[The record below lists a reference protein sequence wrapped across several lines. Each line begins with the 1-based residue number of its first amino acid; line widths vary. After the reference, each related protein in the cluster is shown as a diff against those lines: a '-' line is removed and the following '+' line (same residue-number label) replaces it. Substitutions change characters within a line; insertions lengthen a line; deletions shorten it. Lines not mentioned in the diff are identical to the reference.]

1 MGVEPV
7 LRHSGRTGAPL
18 TRTLRRVRWLPA
30 GLALAI
36 AGTIAAA
43 PGPRGG
49 ITAQQIIAAD
59 PGNWLTYN
67 RTYDEQRF
75 SPLDQID
82 ADNAGQLGLAWYA
95 DLDTARG
102 QEATPLAID
111 GVLYTTTA
119 WSMVKAYDGTTGQL
133 LWSYDPQVPRA
144 RLVKACCDAVNRG
157 LAVWGNKLYVGTLDG
172 RLIALD
178 RRTGKVA
185 WSTATVP
192 ADSDYTI
199 TGAPRAVRG
208 KIIVGNGGA
217 EFAARGFVAAYDA
230 ETGKRVW
237 KFYTVP
243 GDPKKPFEQPELAR
257 AAKTWTGRW
266 WTLGGGGTVWDGIT
280 YDDKTGLLYFGTGNG
295 EPWNTAARSPKDGDN
310 LFTASIVAVDPDT
323 GRYVWH
329 FQETPQDRWDF
340 DSDAQITVAD
350 VTVDGRA
357 RRVLMHAPKNGVFY
371 MLDARTGAFIQGK
384 PYTQVTWT
392 TGLDPQTGKPQV
404 VPAARYD
411 RTGKLFI
418 GMPGAGGAHSW
429 MPQSFSPKTGLLY
442 IPVNEAAFPYL
453 AARDWKP
460 TPLGF
465 NNGLDG
471 ENTAMPAI
479 PAVRDMALKGTTGR
493 LVAWDPVNLREVWSV
508 AHPAAWNGGV
518 LATGGNLVF
527 QGNAEGRFEA
537 YRADTGQKL
546 WSAPTQTG
554 VIAGPMT
561 YRGRDGAQYVAV
573 MAGWGGVWALA
584 PGILSL
590 KGGAARN
597 VSRLLVFKLGGTGQL
612 PPVDPVKLP
621 LDPPALAATPAQVAE
636 GARHYA
642 RYCAACHGDAAV
654 AGGVN
659 PDLRHSAT
667 LGDAATWRAIVHDGG
682 LSAAG
687 MVGWAR
693 VMTPAQVDTIRH
705 YVIKRANEDKALGQ

>member
-1 MGVEPV
+1 MGVE
-7 LRHSGRTGAPL
+7 
-18 TRTLRRVRWLPA
+18 
-30 GLALAI
+30 LALGHSRQTAARVGRDRRGPGWMAAAALLALTV
-36 AGTIAAA
+36 AGGIGAA
-43 PGPRGG
+43 PGPAGG
-49 ITAQQIIAAD
+49 ITEQQIIAAD

-75 SPLDQID
+75 SPLDQIN
-82 ADNAGQLGLAWYA
+82 ADSVGQLGLAWYA

-119 WSMVKAYDGTTGQL
+119 WSMVRAYDGATGKL
-133 LWSYDPQVPRA
+133 LWSYDPEVPRA
-144 RLVKACCDAVNRG
+144 KLVKACCDAVNRG
-157 LAVWGNKLYVGTLDG
+157 LAAWGGKLYVGTLDG

-178 RRTGKVA
+178 RHTGQVA
-185 WSTATVP
+185 WTTATVP

-208 KIIVGNGGA
+208 KIIIGNGGA
-217 EFAARGFVAAYDA
+217 EFSARGFVAAYDA
-230 ETGKRVW
+230 ETGRRVW

-243 GDPKKPFEQPELAR
+243 GNPGKPFEQPELAR
-257 AAKTWTGRW
+257 AARTWSGRYW
-266 WTLGGGGTVWDGIT
+266 LQGGGGTVWDGIT

-295 EPWNTAARSPKDGDN
+295 EPWNSAVRDPGDGDN

-323 GRYVWH
+323 GKYAWH

-350 VTVDGRA
+350 VTVAGQV

-371 MLDARTGAFIQGK
+371 MLDARTGAFIQGQ
-384 PYTQVTWT
+384 PYTSVTWT
-392 TGLDPQTGKPQV
+392 TGLDPRTGKPKV
-404 VPAARYD
+404 APEARYD

-418 GMPGAGGAHSW
+418 GRPGAGGAHSW
-429 MPQSFSPKTGLLY
+429 MPMSFSPRTGLLY
-442 IPVNEAAFPYL
+442 IPVTEAAFPYL
-453 AARDWKP
+453 AAKDWQP
-460 TPLGF
+460 RPMGF

-471 ENTAMPAI
+471 VNTAMPAI
-479 PAVRDMALKGTTGR
+479 PAVREAALKGTTGR
-493 LVAWDPVNLREVWSV
+493 LVAWDPVALKQVWSV

-518 LATGGNLVF
+518 LSTGGNLVF
-527 QGNAEGRFEA
+527 QGNAQGQFEA

-561 YRGRDGAQYVAV
+561 FRGRDGAQYVAV

-597 VSRLLVFKLGGTGQL
+597 VSRLLVFRLGGTAQL

-621 LDPPALAATPAQVAE
+621 LDPPAPSATAQQVAE
-636 GARHYA
+636 GAR
-642 RYCAACHGDAAV
+642 
-654 AGGVN
+654 
-659 PDLRHSAT
+659 
-667 LGDAATWRAIVHDGG
+667 
-682 LSAAG
+682 
-687 MVGWAR
+687 
-693 VMTPAQVDTIRH
+693 
-705 YVIKRANEDKALGQ
+705 